1 MTAPVANGSIGP
13 NMHAAAER
21 WLVRL
26 LDADAGDPRW
36 AEFERW
42 IAGDPAHASAYRQ
55 AEQLWRLG
63 VEAARD
69 PDLKAAANRAMAHV
83 AWSSPTA
90 QLRIWLAPAMAVAAA
105 VCFLGCMVALWW
117 PGLGVNQQG
126 VRYATRIGQQQAI
139 QLQDGSTLLLD
150 TDSAV
155 VVRYGRRARA
165 VVLLQGR
172 AEFRVRH
179 NDEWPFIVSAGGGT
193 VTDVGTAFQV
203 SIGKHHAVSVVL
215 LEGKVSVATARSK
228 STLTTGE
235 AVRFDR
241 AGVVRAPYPADLQAA
256 LGWTSGEIMARGWTL
271 SRLVAEM
278 NRYSSMKLELGDA
291 ALRNVRITGTFRAG
305 DQVTLLKVLESGW
318 PIRAHRLSSTRV
330 VLLHKQGAA
339 GVP

>member
-1 MTAPVANGSIGP
+1 MSMTAPIANGGTGP
-13 NMHAAAER
+13 GMHAAAER

-26 LDADAGDPRW
+26 LDADACDPRW

-42 IAGDPAHASAYRQ
+42 RAGDPARAGAYRE

-63 VEAARD
+63 VEAARH
-69 PDLKAAANRAMAHV
+69 PDLRTAAERALHLPRPGRQ
-83 AWSSPTA
+83 W
-90 QLRIWLAPAMAVAAA
+90 RIWLAPAMAVAAA

-126 VRYATRIGQQQAI
+126 VRYATRTGQQQTI

-155 VVRYGRRARA
+155 VVRYGRRARG

-179 NDEWPFIVSAGGGT
+179 NDAWPFIVSVGGGT

-215 LEGKVSVATARSK
+215 LEGKVSVATVHSQ

-235 AVRFDR
+235 ALRFDR
-241 AGVVRAPYPADLQAA
+241 AGMVRAPHPADLQAA
-256 LGWTSGEIMARGWTL
+256 LGWTSGEIVARGWRL

-278 NRYSSMKLELGDA
+278 NRYSDMKLEFGDA
-291 ALRNVRITGTFRAG
+291 ALRDVRVTGTFRAG
-305 DQVTLLKVLESGW
+305 DQATLLKVLESGW
-318 PIRAHRLSSTRV
+318 PIRAHRLSSTSV
-330 VLLHKQGAA
+330 VLLHKQDAA
-339 GVP
+339 GLP

>member
-1 MTAPVANGSIGP
+1 MTAPVANGGIGP

-42 IAGDPAHASAYRQ
+42 IAGDPARASAYRE

-63 VEAARD
+63 VEAARH
-69 PDLKAAANRAMAHV
+69 PDLRTAADRALHL
-83 AWSSPTA
+83 PRPGG
-90 QLRIWLAPAMAVAAA
+90 QLRIWLAPAMAVVAA

-126 VRYATRIGQQQAI
+126 VRYATRTGQQQTI
-139 QLQDGSTLLLD
+139 QLRDGSTLLLD

-155 VVRYGRRARA
+155 VVRYGRRARG
-165 VVLLQGR
+165 VTLLQGR

-179 NDEWPFIVSAGGGT
+179 NDAWPFIVSAGGGT

-215 LEGKVSVATARSK
+215 LEGKVSVATVHSQ

-235 AVRFDR
+235 ALRFDR
-241 AGVVRAPYPADLQAA
+241 VGVIRAPYPADLQAA
-256 LGWTSGEIMARGWTL
+256 LGWTSGEIVARGWTL

-278 NRYSSMKLELGDA
+278 NRYSSMKLEFGDT
-291 ALRNVRITGTFRAG
+291 ALQDVRVTGTFRAG
-305 DQVTLLKVLESGW
+305 DQATLLKVLQSGW
-318 PIRAHRLSSTRV
+318 PIRAHRLTSTRV
-330 VLLHKQGAA
+330 VLLHKQDAA
-339 GVP
+339 GSP